1 MEGSA
6 VTELSSLLPTVN
18 RFSKEE
24 TSHKEQTNDRTVLM
38 KEADSDQSE
47 DTLHA
52 IDATFRIPLLRD
64 PVNHED
70 PTKRKIDFSVRVGAS
85 LARTEDSYV
94 RIIQREFVGTDLSTT
109 STDTSAD
116 NYPRVFQKERRVKV
130 SPRFGITSIRRRRDS
145 RKGSL
150 QILPPKSYITE
161 ETCLAR
167 FQRIGRA
174 VKIISSICST
184 LKRHVKE
191 NDTRTWSSVEMYL
204 HVQDDLNKK
213 LAFNPLNFTM
223 VAPPRK
229 GERLEHLLQIPPSD
243 RTAKDIKMILAYIR
257 GHASIRDYPS
267 DVQIHM
273 CKHMLY
279 QKYEDRRI
287 VLKQGHPPSAFY
299 FILTGAL
306 IVNIEDINP
315 NNGKKFTRTVS
326 ELTAGDC
333 FGELALLERS
343 TRTATVICKTT
354 VELLVVLKEDFDV
367 IIRQPL
373 IRQRLSHIRFCQSL
387 VLFEDFPC
395 GVFASAPDDFFYQ
408 YIPDDSIVVKD
419 SRECR
424 YLIVVKSGKCSLVAP
439 YKESSQRKEKP
450 LKIRED
456 LERAFPY
463 YAEKRKMNSRPKT
476 GLALERTASDFRD
489 SLEVG
494 LLTGVVDKKQL
505 VERGVEHQRGQ
516 VGRRW
521 GGWQVWWTR
530 GSWWNVGWASEGPER
545 PGGWVGE
552 ALAGAVDKRQLVE
565 RGVEHQRCFR
575 WVRVEAWQVIR
586 DGWWNERVDN
596 RERLRWVEGGGGL
609 AGVVDKRQLVERGV
623 EASEGQVGRRWGGW
637 RVWWAKRA
645 AGGTWGGAS
654 ERPERQMLVERGVKH
669 QREARWVEG
678 RGGWRRVVDKR
689 QLVERGV
696 EASEGPGGT
705 QKVQGGGLAGVVD
718 KRQLVVER
726 GVGHQRRPVVD
737 MRRQLV
743 ERRVAAS
750 ERPGGCQK
758 VGRVGR
764 CGGQETVGGTWVEA
778 SEARWVEGG
787 EELAGVVDK
796 ETDGGTW
803 GGAASRGQVGR
814 RSTVRSRFGRRV
826 PRVEQRVGRGQV
838 DRGLG
843 KWAWVGQLAQTTGRQ
858 GGINTVSCVL
868 FPLQGGEDE
877 DSTFWAMRLRGPSVR
892 QMMSKRRIGSKS
904 NYRATS
910 AQNMK
915 KLDFLRENTSVS
927 FAQVAELKQGAV
939 FGLESLVHRPN
950 SSLTLVSH
958 GAECLFVSKKFFL
971 QEANIKTLR
980 VVSDMV
986 MTYPSQVFIRE
997 HVKVHRD
1004 WVKYKRGL
1012 VSEVISRYDG
1022 S

>member
-1 MEGSA
+1 MDGCA
-6 VTELSSLLPTVN
+6 VTELSSLLPTACT
-18 RFSKEE
+18 FSKEE
-24 TSHKEQTNDRTVLM
+24 TSLKEQTNEKTVLM

-47 DTLHA
+47 DTLHT
-52 IDATFRIPLLRD
+52 IDATFRIPLLHD

-94 RIIQREFVGTDLSTT
+94 RIIQREFGGSDLSTT
-109 STDTSAD
+109 NTDTSAD
-116 NYPRVFQKERRVKV
+116 NFPRVFQKDRRVKV
-130 SPRFGITSIRRRRDS
+130 SPRFGITSLRRRRDS

-174 VKIISSICST
+174 VQIISSICNT
-184 LKRHVKE
+184 LKRLVGEH
-191 NDTRTWSSVEMYL
+191 DTRSWSSVEMYL

-273 CKHMLY
+273 CKYMLY

-299 FILTGAL
+299 FILTGSL
-306 IVNIEDINP
+306 IVNIEDVNP

-343 TRTATVICKTT
+343 TRTASVICKTT

-373 IRQRLSHIRFCQSL
+373 IHQRLSHIQFCQSL

-395 GVFASAPDDFFYQ
+395 GEFASAPDDFFYQ
-408 YIPDDSIVVKD
+408 FIPDESIVVKD

-439 YKESSQRKEKP
+439 YKEWSQRKEKP
-450 LKIRED
+450 MKIRED

-463 YAEKRKMNSRPKT
+463 YSEKRKMNNRPKT
-476 GLALERTASDFRD
+476 GSALERTASEFRD

-494 LLTGVVDKKQL
+494 LLTGVVDKRQL

-516 VGRRW
+516 
-521 GGWQVWWTR
+521 T
-530 GSWWNVGWASEGPER
+530 S
-545 PGGWVGE
+545 
-552 ALAGAVDKRQLVE
+552 
-565 RGVEHQRCFR
+565 
-575 WVRVEAWQVIR
+575 
-586 DGWWNERVDN
+586 
-596 RERLRWVEGGGGL
+596 
-609 AGVVDKRQLVERGV
+609 
-623 EASEGQVGRRWGGW
+623 GGW
-637 RVWWAKRA
+637 RNSQTV
-645 AGGTWGGAS
+645 
-654 ERPERQMLVERGVKH
+654 
-669 QREARWVEG
+669 
-678 RGGWRRVVDKR
+678 
-689 QLVERGV
+689 
-696 EASEGPGGT
+696 
-705 QKVQGGGLAGVVD
+705 
-718 KRQLVVER
+718 
-726 GVGHQRRPVVD
+726 RRPPP
-737 MRRQLV
+737 L
-743 ERRVAAS
+743 
-750 ERPGGCQK
+750 QK
-758 VGRVGR
+758 SMTMSSFYDSAEKDR
-764 CGGQETVGGTWVEA
+764 
-778 SEARWVEGG
+778 
-787 EELAGVVDK
+787 
-796 ETDGGTW
+796 
-803 GGAASRGQVGR
+803 R
-814 RSTVRSRFGRRV
+814 RSM
-826 PRVEQRVGRGQV
+826 
-838 DRGLG
+838 
-843 KWAWVGQLAQTTGRQ
+843 
-858 GGINTVSCVL
+858 
-868 FPLQGGEDE
+868 GGEDE
-877 DSTFWAMRLRGPSVR
+877 DNTFWAMRLRGPSVR
-892 QMMSKRRIGSKS
+892 QMMSKRRLGSRS
-904 NYRATS
+904 SSRATS

-939 FGLESLVHRPN
+939 FGLESLVHRPT

-986 MTYPSQVFIRE
+986 MSYPSQAFIRE
-997 HVKVHRD
+997 HIKVHRD
-1004 WVKYKRGL
+1004 WIKYKRGL
-1012 VSEVISRYDG
+1012 VSEVTSRYDG